1 MAPKKPPKGQSGQ
14 ESPPPSPP
22 PPPPPEVVHEA
33 IVWIERGRKPNVEKR
48 DRGPSPQPRPGGDG
62 KLSNN

>member
-22 PPPPPEVVHEA
+22 PPPPEVVHEA
-33 IVWIERGRKPNVEKR
+33 IVWIERGRKPDVEKR